1 MILFQERESWGIYF
15 QSRYALQYQQ
25 WTAISLLISVWLGR
39 FWKHIMLS
47 GGSLWRLSWN
57 QLTSCLN
64 FGIFNWPKKNLNLTQ
79 FIQGF
84 QCKKNLHKLLFI
96 WPSFLKA
103 ITEDNPRCW
112 RQSPW
117 SGSALAQLGLV
128 GQASTNRQCFQH
140 KFPVGCS
147 GCWPQRAPLRKR
159 CYHSCYPDLV
169 LVSKRVNLL

>member
-112 RQSPW
+112 LQKSMVRQR
-117 SGSALAQLGLV
+117 SGTAWAGWTGKHQQTVFPTQIPSWLQWLLASKGSLE
-128 GQASTNRQCFQH
+128 
-140 KFPVGCS
+140 K
-147 GCWPQRAPLRKR
+147 K
-159 CYHSCYPDLV
+159 V
-169 LVSKRVNLL
+169 LPFLLSWFSSSVKKV